1 MSLCQLFHEPDILTP
16 PPLPPQKKV
25 SGETRAKIHPRDPQ
39 DHPVSLTHVLP
50 DTESVLEPLG
60 ASVPRQKASLTASSR
75 SFHCITTFF
84 LFLNGY
90 LHDLTMLIFFE
101 LY

>member
-1 MSLCQLFHEPDILTP
+1 MSAVSRTGYLN
-16 PPLPPQKKV
+16 PPLSLPKKRFR
-25 SGETRAKIHPRDPQ
+25 GKPEQRLAHPQ